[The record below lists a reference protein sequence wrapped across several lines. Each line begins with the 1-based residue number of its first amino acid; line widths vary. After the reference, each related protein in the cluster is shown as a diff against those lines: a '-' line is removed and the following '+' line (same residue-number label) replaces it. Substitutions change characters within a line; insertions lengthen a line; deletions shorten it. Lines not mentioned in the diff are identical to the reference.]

1 MEGWNPSD
9 YHTHSS
15 AQEAW
20 AQELFPKL
28 GLTGSER
35 LLDLGCG
42 DGKVTAALSRR
53 IPDGVVIGLDR
64 SPGMISFARS
74 AYPEQQYRNLSFL
87 QGDFTDP
94 GFTNAFDVVF
104 SNAAL
109 HWATDHRPVL
119 EGIARALAP
128 GGRCLLQMGGRGNA
142 ADILA
147 AVEHVAGLKPWKK
160 YFTGF
165 SFPYGF
171 YGPEEYREW
180 LAAAGL
186 AGGQCRLFEK
196 DMIQPDAGGLAGW
209 IRTTWHPYTKRVPE
223 EKREEFIA
231 AIVTSYLDRFP
242 PDSQNRIHVRMMRLE
257 VAAEKPD
264 VWS

>member
-1 MEGWNPSD
+1 MECWNPSD

-15 AQEAW
+15 VQEAW

-42 DGKVTAALSRR
+42 DGKVTAALSRML
-53 IPDGVVIGLDR
+53 PDGVVIGLDR
-64 SPGMISFARS
+64 SPAMITFAQS
-74 AYPEQQYRNLSFL
+74 TYPEQQYANLSFVP
-87 QGDFTDP
+87 GDFADL

-119 EGIARALAP
+119 AGIARALAP
-128 GGRCLLQMGGRGNA
+128 GGRCLLQMGGRENA
-142 ADILA
+142 ADIRD
-147 AVEHVAGLKPWKK
+147 VVDRITSQKPWKQ

-180 LAAAGL
+180 LAGAGLVEGRCRLCEKEMIQQDAAGL
-186 AGGQCRLFEK
+186 S
-196 DMIQPDAGGLAGW
+196 GW
-209 IRTTWHPYTKRVPE
+209 VRTTWHPYTSRVPE
-223 EKREEFIA
+223 PEREEFIR
-231 AIVTSYLDRFP
+231 AIVTGYLDRFP
-242 PDSQNRIHVRMMRLE
+242 PDSRNRIHVRMIRLE

-264 VWS
+264 VWE